1 MAGHD
6 PAIHAFFCRE
16 RFKSWMP
23 GTGPGMT
30 EFIAPSSSAA
40 NHVIIAPYD
49 LPNGPTLFES

>member
-1 MAGHD
+1 MAGLG
-6 PAIHAFFCRE
+6 PAIRAFVRRE
-16 RFKSWMP
+16 RFKTWMP